1 MCSFDDSRKI
11 VEIINNDFLYRGEI
25 KNNMFDGFGEIYTK
39 DYEYFG
45 EFKDGYMH
53 GEGICKFKSNNST
66 YDGNFYK
73 SLKNGYGKV
82 ILFDKTI
89 IEGNFCND
97 KLSRGLIR
105 YTSKE
110 VLECNFTNG
119 LINGIARSIY
129 PNGDIV
135 EKEYKD
141 GKIIRTL
148 REEKLSINQYSVAES
163 LLAIGK

>member
-1 MCSFDDSRKI
+1 MSSFDDGRQI

-53 GEGICKFKSNNST
+53 GDGVCKFKSNNCT

-82 ILFDKTI
+82 ILFDRTI
-89 IEGNFCND
+89 IEGIFCND
-97 KLSRGLIR
+97 KLNKALVR
-105 YTSKE
+105 YPNKE
-110 VLECNFTNG
+110 VLECIFING
-119 LINGIARSIY
+119 LINGIARSIF

-141 GKIIRTL
+141 SKIIRTL
-148 REEKLSINQYSVAES
+148 RKEKLSMNQYSVAES